1 MVNAIGIAQME
12 VLNGKESKWIVNE
25 ISTDINRL
33 SININKISTSINN
46 ISIDYQY
53 NISRLWH
60 KYYLTD

>member
-33 SININKISTSINN
+33 SINTNKLSTSINKISIYHDTSI
-46 ISIDYQY
+46 I
-53 NISRLWH
+53 
-60 KYYLTD
+60 